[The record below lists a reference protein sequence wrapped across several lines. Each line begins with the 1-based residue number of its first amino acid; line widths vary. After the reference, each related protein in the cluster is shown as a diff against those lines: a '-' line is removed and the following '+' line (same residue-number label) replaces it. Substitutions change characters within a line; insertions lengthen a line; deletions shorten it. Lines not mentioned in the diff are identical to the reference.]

1 MSYERVATEA
11 ILKGKVR
18 KEFAWKII
26 SDYSRYE
33 VFMENVD
40 KVNVLERTASV
51 GKSEWFVTVEEAPLK
66 WVERDYYDEDNYEL
80 RFESIDGDFENING
94 KWKVEDFQN
103 EGIKIY
109 FSIDYN
115 LGIPVIEEVLGHILK
130 DKMKTNI
137 DSMIHAIKE
146 ELTRTQGDDRRFKR
160 YSIGKYNNLVLNGKD
175 VRAFIVNVSQKGMM
189 FYYDGEFDAQNIM
202 VKTSGLAIDAEAL
215 FNDLKHKNIRI
226 IFKEAISEQQ
236 IEHLVSSLCTSGIRA
251 FERQLIEKHLTVSFN
266 DQAYP
271 VFLINISPKGMLF
284 KYDDQFEWC
293 DESFELAGVMLSA
306 RELHHDIASKTVR
319 VQFTNTINE
328 LEFAS
333 LLKKIKDADT
343 GLQQLNLAL

>member
-1 MSYERVATEA
+1 MSFERVATEA

-33 VFMENVD
+33 AFMANVD
-40 KVNVLERTASV
+40 RVNVIERSETE

-66 WVERDYYDEDNYEL
+66 WIERDYYDADNFEL

-94 KWKVEDFQN
+94 RWKVEDFQN

-109 FSIDYN
+109 FTIDYN

-130 DKMKTNI
+130 EKMKTNI

-146 ELTRTQGDDRRFKR
+146 ELTKSQADDRRYRRFN
-160 YSIGKYNNLVLNGKD
+160 IGQYNNINLNGKN
-175 VRAFIVNVSQKGMM
+175 VRAFIVNASQKGMM
-189 FYYDGEFDAQNIM
+189 FYYDGEFDAQNITVNVNGM
-202 VKTSGLAIDAEAL
+202 SIEAEAL

-226 IFKEAISEQQ
+226 IFKEAISEPHMEQ
-236 IEHLVSSLCTSGIRA
+236 LVAFLSTKAVRA
-251 FERQLIEKHLTVSFN
+251 YERQLIEKHMTITFG
-266 DQAYP
+266 DQAFP
-271 VFLINISPKGMLF
+271 VFIINISPKGILL
-284 KYDDQFEWC
+284 KYDDVFEWR
-293 DESFELAGVMLSA
+293 DETFELVGIKLFA

-328 LEFAS
+328 LEYAT
-333 LLKKIKDADT
+333 LLKKIKDSDL
-343 GLQQLNLAL
+343 GMMQLNLAL

>member
-1 MSYERVATEA
+1 MGYECVTTEA

-33 VFMENVD
+33 EFMENVD
-40 KVNVLERTASV
+40 KVNILERSASV

-66 WVERDYYDEDNYEL
+66 WIERDYYDVDNYEL

-94 KWKVEDFQN
+94 RWKVEDFQN

-115 LGIPVIEEVLGHILK
+115 LGIPVIEEVLGHILRE
-130 DKMKTNI
+130 KMKTNI

-146 ELTRTQGDDRRFKR
+146 ELTRTQGDDRIYKR
-160 YSIGKYNNLVLNGKD
+160 YSIGKYNNLNLNSKD
-175 VRAFIVNVSQKGMM
+175 VRAFIVNLSQKGMM
-189 FYYDGEFDAQNIM
+189 FYYDGEFDAQNIT
-202 VKTSGLAIDAEAL
+202 VKTSGLSIEAEAL

-226 IFKEAISEQQ
+226 IFKEAISERQ
-236 IEHLVSSLCTSGIRA
+236 IEELVSALNTSGIRA
-251 FERQLIEKHLTVSFN
+251 FERQLIEKHMTITFS
-266 DQAYP
+266 DQAFP
-271 VFLINISPKGMLF
+271 VFLINLSPKGILL
-284 KYDDQFEWC
+284 KYDDAFEWR
-293 DESFELAGVMLSA
+293 DESFELAGVKLSA
-306 RELHHDIASKTVR
+306 REFHHDIASKTVR

-333 LLKKIKDADT
+333 LLKKIRDSEL
-343 GLQQLNLAL
+343 GMQQLNLAL

>member
-1 MSYERVATEA
+1 MGYERVATEA

-33 VFMENVD
+33 AFMENVD
-40 KVNVLERTASV
+40 KVNILERTLNE

-66 WVERDYYDEDNYEL
+66 WIERDYYDSDNFEL

-130 DKMKTNI
+130 EKMKTNI
-137 DSMIHAIKE
+137 DSMIHAIKD
-146 ELTRTQGDDRRFKR
+146 ELTKSQDDDRKYKR
-160 YSIGKYNNLVLNGKD
+160 YNIGKYNNLNLNGRD

-189 FYYDGEFDAQNIM
+189 FYYDGEFDAQNIS
-202 VKTSGLAIDAEAL
+202 VRTSGLSIEAEAL

-226 IFKEAISEQQ
+226 IFKEAIGDQQ
-236 IEHLVSSLCTSGIRA
+236 IETLVGSLSTNGIRA
-251 FERQLIEKHLTVSFN
+251 FERQLIEKHMTIMFR
-266 DQAYP
+266 DQAFP
-271 VFLINISPKGMLF
+271 VFLINISPKGILL
-284 KYDDQFEWC
+284 KYDDAFEWC
-293 DESFELAGVMLSA
+293 DESFELAGVKLSA
-306 RELHHDIASKTVR
+306 RELHHDVASRTVR

-333 LLKKIKDADT
+333 LLKKIKASDL
-343 GLQQLNLAL
+343 GMQQLNLAL